1 MLENEFE
8 IFKVGILIPTYNR
21 PEFLNKTLNSVLGQ
35 TFANLEIIVIDNG
48 SADATKRLMAGVAD
62 ARVRYV
68 TNELNLGLIGSINK
82 GMRLFSTEVN
92 WCTILPDDD
101 LLDHEFA
108 ESMVDYVGRHYG
120 IHVVHGHRVLIGT
133 EGEKISEA
141 SIPPE
146 LETSVEYLINRSR
159 SVRQTFLTGVFF
171 SRLAFEQ
178 IGGYPQFTTGMASD
192 DALIFGLSL
201 GQGLYFNNNAIA
213 LVRMHPEAESLSS
226 ANVFGHIQ
234 AFMDF
239 RNYILRLTVADN
251 TFTNNDLKRIRRALQ
266 SYTCTTISVL
276 WLRRVHELLLH
287 DLSLS
292 GVELSDLNKFVW
304 ENELPFSLRVRIDS
318 FMVNNFR
325 WNLERSTLYRIF
337 WSVVSLL
344 KIRSY
349 RRS

>member
-1 MLENEFE
+1 MLENESE
-8 IFKVGILIPTYNR
+8 IYVVGILIPTYNR
-21 PEFLNKTLNSVLGQ
+21 PEFLKKTLDSVLGQ
-35 TFANLEIIVIDNG
+35 SFTNLEIIVIDNG

-62 ARVRYV
+62 SRVRYV
-68 TNELNLGLIGSINK
+68 TNEQNLGLIGSINK

-92 WCTILPDDD
+92 WHTILPDDD
-101 LLDHEFA
+101 LLDHEFV
-108 ESMVDYVGRHYG
+108 ESMVEYVDRHYG

-213 LVRMHPEAESLSS
+213 SVRMHPEAESLSS
-226 ANVFGHIQ
+226 ANVLGHIQ

-239 RNYILRLTVADN
+239 RDYILRLTVASN
-251 TFTNNDLKRIRRALQ
+251 TFTNKDLKRIRRALQ
-266 SYTCTTISVL
+266 SYTCTTISAL
-276 WLRRVHELLLH
+276 WLRRVHELLLRG
-287 DLSLS
+287 LPLS
-292 GVELSDLNKFVW
+292 GEELSNLNKLVW
-304 ENELPFSLRVRIDS
+304 EKELPFSMRVRIDS
-318 FMVNNFR
+318 LIANNLR
-325 WNLERSTLYRIF
+325 WNLEQITLYRLF
-337 WSVVSLL
+337 WSVFSLL
-344 KIRSY
+344 RMSRY